1 MDTSVEWTWVG
12 LEWPPAYLV
21 CCGESS
27 ANELVDAALGT
38 NYAQDF
44 DLNIDLH
51 SVDVRG

>member
-12 LEWPPAYLV
+12 LEWRPASYV
-21 CCGESS
+21 
-27 ANELVDAALGT
+27 AASRVLMSWWMLLLGT